1 MIKKD
6 ILINAD
12 CLQVMQDIPDNSI
25 DCIICDQP
33 YGVLN
38 KRASSGKWDNVIPF
52 EPLWEQ
58 YLRIT
63 KENAAIILFGS
74 GMFTAKL
81 MMSQPKLW
89 RYNLI
94 WDKVTRT
101 GFLNSKK
108 MPMRQHE
115 DICVFYRKQP
125 TYHPQ
130 MEVGKL
136 HDRRRGSVKCN
147 TYDSFQPLNVPPS
160 NEYFPSSILRFSKG
174 ADVAK
179 SYHPTVKPV
188 ALLRYLIRQYTD
200 EGNVVLDN
208 CMGSGSTCVAAVLE
222 HRHFVGIELE
232 EKYYGVA
239 CDRVLQAQS
248 QLNLFD

>member
-1 MIKKD
+1 MKTD
-6 ILINAD
+6 ELYLGD
-12 CLQVMQDIPDNSI
+12 CLELMKGIPDNSI
-25 DCIICDQP
+25 DCIICDLP

-38 KRASSGKWDNVIPF
+38 RKATASKWDNIIPF

-58 YLRIT
+58 YLRIA

-101 GFLNSKK
+101 GFLNSKR

-125 TYHPQ
+125 VYHPQ
-130 MEVGKL
+130 MEIGKR
-136 HDRRRGSVKCN
+136 HERRRGTNKCN
-147 TYDSFQPLNVPPS
+147 TYDSFKPLDTPPS

-188 ALLRYLIRQYTD
+188 ELLRYLIRQYTD
-200 EGNVVLDN
+200 EGGVVLDN
-208 CMGSGSTCVAAVLE
+208 CMGSGSTCVAATME
-222 HRHFVGIELE
+222 HRHYIGIELQQE
-232 EKYYGVA
+232 YYDIA
-239 CDRVLQAQS
+239 YDRVLQAKS
-248 QLNLFD
+248 QLNLF